1 LPEALQ
7 EIFRALALEPADLDA
22 ANTHAIISARTGDL
36 LDARDIWTQLL
47 RTAPEYASAR
57 SNLPILNQ
65 SCGGNCT
72 SFSHLPQIKIL
83 SEFVSEQQAVIYYR

>member
-1 LPEALQ
+1 MPEALQ
-7 EIFRALALEPADLDA
+7 EIIRALALELADLDA
-22 ANTHAIISARTGDL
+22 ANTHAIICARTGGL

-57 SNLPILNQ
+57 SNLSVLNRL
-65 SCGGNCT
+65 CGGNCT

-83 SEFVSEQQAVIYYR
+83 SEFVSEQ